1 MSSAFEQIYIISWH
15 VVTSLKC
22 CKALGWLLCQG
33 LEGQLLMETP
43 LHIHKNL
50 CQFWLQQV
58 CGLCKG
64 ISVGVIP
71 HGAAARPSAEPPTA
85 EIFCFFLSKEKHVV
99 SVASLECYLPK
110 KKIPWSLYWGSQVG
124 ENTSLIKHKSPN
136 SNQVVVWIVI
146 LFYYFLHKRLSE
158 GVDYLLTAKVKQW

>member
-1 MSSAFEQIYIISWH
+1 MACGDESEVAKHWGDFCAKGWRVSSWWI
-15 VVTSLKC
+15 
-22 CKALGWLLCQG
+22 
-33 LEGQLLMETP
+33 P
-43 LHIHKNL
+43 LYTYTKI

-71 HGAAARPSAEPPTA
+71 HGAATRTSAEPPTA

-110 KKIPWSLYWGSQVG
+110 KNPLILTLSERPLRWV
-124 ENTSLIKHKSPN
+124 NTSLVEHKSSN
-136 SNQVVVWIVI
+136 SSQVVVWIVI
-146 LFYYFLHKRLSE
+146 LFYHFLHKRLSE
-158 GVDYLLTAKVKQW
+158 GVDYLLTAEVKQW